1 MRLVRSCAA
10 SLLLAVLWAPLEAQS
25 LTAEKIMKRVA
36 ANQDKAE
43 KQRAEYIYQ
52 QRIRIATRRP
62 NGKLLRQET
71 TIYSVVPTSS
81 GIEKQTKSLDGRY
94 WRKGEY
100 IDYHGE
106 PRPNSD
112 SIDGDLVK
120 DMRDDFANEKSKD
133 GLGRDLFP
141 LTSDQGKGYWFK
153 LLGEQTAAGRQ
164 AYRIGFGPRD
174 HNEITWAGE
183 ALIDK
188 QEFQPINVFT
198 KLSRRIPFVVRT
210 MLGTDLPGLGFNVQY
225 RRFDDGV
232 WFPVSFGTEFRLRA
246 VFFINRQITISLE
259 NSGFQ
264 HAQVDSSI
272 QYRQP
277 K

>member
-1 MRLVRSCAA
+1 M
-10 SLLLAVLWAPLEAQS
+10 E
-25 LTAEKIMKRVA
+25 RVA
-36 ANQDKAE
+36 VNQDKTQ
-43 KQRAEYIYQ
+43 KQRADYIYQ
-52 QRIRIATRRP
+52 QRIRVATRRA

-71 TIYSVVPTSS
+71 TLYSVAPTSS
-81 GIEKQTKSLDGRY
+81 GTEKQIKSLDGRY

-106 PRPNSD
+106 PRPGPD

-120 DMRDDFANEKSKD
+120 DMRDDCANESSKD

-141 LTSDQGKGYWFK
+141 LTSDQQKNYRFR

-174 HNEITWAGE
+174 RKDITWAGE

-188 QEFQPINVFT
+188 EDFQPITVFT
-198 KLSRRIPFVVRT
+198 KLSRRIPFFVRT
-210 MLGTDLPGLGFNVQY
+210 MLGTDLPGLGFNVEY

-232 WFPVSFGTEFRLRA
+232 WFPVSFGTEFRLHA

-259 NSGFQ
+259 NSGFRR
-264 HAQVDSSI
+264 AQVDSSI
-272 QYRQP
+272 QYKRP
-277 K
+277 E